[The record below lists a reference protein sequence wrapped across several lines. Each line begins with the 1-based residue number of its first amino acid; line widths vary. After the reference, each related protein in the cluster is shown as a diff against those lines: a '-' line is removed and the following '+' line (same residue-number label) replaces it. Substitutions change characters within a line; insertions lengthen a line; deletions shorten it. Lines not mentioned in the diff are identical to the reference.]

1 MAELCYRA
9 SPAHDVAQRDRTVQ
23 TGDMSIETAMVREA
37 IEAPGRV
44 RAQLEMD
51 AQRVS
56 NIAAE
61 LRQFTPRAV
70 LTCARGSSDHAATYA
85 RYLIETRLGLLTA
98 SASPSVSSVYGVR
111 QELDRCLFLVLSQS
125 GKSPDL
131 LAAAAAAKQ
140 SGALVIALVNMEDS
154 PLAAMADH
162 VIPLRAG
169 AETSVAATKSYIC
182 ALAAAFH
189 LVARW
194 TDKSALLKP
203 LESLPARLD
212 DAWRLDWQPMVEMLT
227 PASNLFVLGRG
238 LGLSAAQEAALK
250 FKETCGLH
258 AEAFSGAEVRHGPM
272 ALMKKNLPVL
282 MFAQDDETHAGMVTL
297 AQDLAA
303 SGAKVLM
310 AGGKLPGVT
319 ELPTVPAD
327 AAVAP
332 LLFAQSFY
340 RWAADLALAR
350 GFDPDH
356 PPHLKKVTETF

>member
-1 MAELCYRA
+1 MTSMTRLCYR
-9 SPAHDVAQRDRTVQ
+9 AHDVAQRDRTVQ
-23 TGDMSIETAMVREA
+23 TGDMNIETAMAREA
-37 IEAPGRV
+37 KEAPQRV
-44 RAQLEMD
+44 QAQLEMD
-51 AQRVS
+51 RQLVS
-56 NIAAE
+56 RIAAD
-61 LRQFTPRAV
+61 LRQFSPRAV

-85 RYLIETRLGLLTA
+85 RYLIETKLGLLTA
-98 SASPSVSSVYGVR
+98 SASPSVSSVYGV
-111 QELDRCLFLVLSQS
+111 QQDLDRCLFLVLSQS

-131 LAAAAAAKQ
+131 LAAATAAKR
-140 SGALVIALVNMEDS
+140 SGALVIALVNSEDS

-169 AETSVAATKSYIC
+169 TENSIAATKSYIC
-182 ALAAAFH
+182 ALAASFH

-194 TDKSALLKP
+194 VNKDILLKP
-203 LESLPARLD
+203 LETLPPRLD
-212 DAWRLDWQPMVEMLT
+212 EAWQLDWRPMIEMLA

-238 LGLSAAQEAALK
+238 LGLSTAQEAALK
-250 FKETCGLH
+250 LKETCGLH

-282 MFAQDDETHAGMVTL
+282 MFAQDDETHAGMVEL
-297 AQDLAA
+297 ARDLAV

-310 AGGKLPGVT
+310 AGSKVPGVT
-319 ELPTVPAD
+319 ELPTVRAD
-327 AAVAP
+327 ATIAP

-340 RWAADLALAR
+340 RWAADLAVAR